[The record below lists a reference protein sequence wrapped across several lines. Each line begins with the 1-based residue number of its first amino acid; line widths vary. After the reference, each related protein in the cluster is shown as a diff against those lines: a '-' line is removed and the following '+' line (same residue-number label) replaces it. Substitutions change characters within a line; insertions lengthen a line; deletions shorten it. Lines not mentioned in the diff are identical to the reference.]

1 MRDPKIKKY
10 DKDFDYS
17 YAFGIY
23 PTLDLLKLKPEKVL
37 KILIKQEAFGSGGV
51 EEILELCKV
60 KNIKYE
66 IDDHLI
72 EKLAIKE
79 NTYTVGIFEKY
90 QTQLTKE
97 TNHVVLDQPRNM
109 GNVGTIIR
117 TMVGFGIKDL
127 AIIRPAADMF
137 DPSIVRSAMGAF
149 FSINFKYY
157 NSFEEYTA
165 EFPEQTNYMF
175 MLKGAKKLDE
185 IEFKKPFSLVFGN
198 ESTGLPDDFAEK
210 GTGVFIPHNK
220 EIDSLNLSVAVGI
233 ALYKS
238 SLK

>member
-10 DKDFDYS
+10 NKDFDYS

-37 KILIKQEAFGSGGV
+37 KVLIKQEAFGSDGV
-51 EEILELCKV
+51 EEILEICKA

-90 QTQLTKE
+90 QTELTKD
-97 TNHVVLDQPRNM
+97 TNHVVLVEPRNM
-109 GNVGTIIR
+109 GNMGTIIR

-127 AIIRPAADMF
+127 AIVRPAADIF
-137 DPSIVRSAMGAF
+137 DPLIVRSAMGAF

-157 NSFEEYTA
+157 DSFQEYFA

-175 MLKGAKKLDE
+175 MLKGAKKLE
-185 IEFKKPFSLVFGN
+185 EVELKQPFSLVFGN
-198 ESTGLPDDFAEK
+198 ESTGLPYDFSEK
-210 GTGVFIPHNK
+210 GISVFIPHNN

-238 SLK
+238 SI